1 MPDPKTY
8 ALADILTITTGR
20 LLSPRHIEAVYDIAN
35 WMTGDYLMTHQL
47 PRAMD
52 ACGPALLA
60 QHPQLEGVEPPADI
74 DVPDLMAWI
83 ANAEREH
90 GAELPVTPLADG
102 VWEHR
107 DPIEELCD
115 MVGPEKVI
123 VAPLQAPEGGEQ
135 R

>member
-1 MPDPKTY
+1 MTDPKPY
-8 ALADILTITTGR
+8 ALADILTMTTGR
-20 LLSPRHIEAVYDIAN
+20 LLSPRHMEAVYDIAN
-35 WMTGDYLMTHQL
+35 WMTRDNLMTHQL
-47 PRAMD
+47 PRAVD

-60 QHPQLEGVEPPADI
+60 QHPQLEGVEPPHDI
-74 DVPDLMAWI
+74 DVPGLIAWI

-90 GAELPVTPLADG
+90 SEQLPVTPLPAG

-123 VAPLQAPEGGEQ
+123 VATLPAPDGGEQ